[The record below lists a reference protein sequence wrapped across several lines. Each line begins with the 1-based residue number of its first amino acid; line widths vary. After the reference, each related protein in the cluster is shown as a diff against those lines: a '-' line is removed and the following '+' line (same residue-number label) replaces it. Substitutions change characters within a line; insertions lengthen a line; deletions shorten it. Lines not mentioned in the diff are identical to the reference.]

1 MGVLVTDVL
10 LTNVEGASG
19 VSVSV
24 GMGLVGC
31 KVKVE
36 VTVKGHAVHSEYS
49 NTLTVECKM
58 VATAFLCHI
67 YCIVTTIF
75 HETFD
80 V

>member
-1 MGVLVTDVL
+1 M
-10 LTNVEGASG
+10 EGASG

-31 KVKVE
+31 KVKVK
-36 VTVKGHAVHSEYS
+36 VKGHAVHSEYS